1 MYVDMMFC
9 AIFMLLKQERGGRC
23 CFQLFDLEPWEL
35 CWAESEMPGVAALLS
50 TDMHCIAGQGG
61 VNASFM
67 AVERRAVPQLSVMLY
82 LPKYS
87 SFLSC
92 NY

>member
-1 MYVDMMFC
+1 
-9 AIFMLLKQERGGRC
+9 
-23 CFQLFDLEPWEL
+23 
-35 CWAESEMPGVAALLS
+35 MPGVAALLS
-50 TDMHCIAGQGG
+50 TDMHCIAGQEG